1 MKEKFSTRHGF
12 EPREPEIK
20 VTHEAPH
27 DLRGVAV
34 DIAYEAGMD
43 PHSMRGVVCHTL
55 RVREDPNNWSA
66 YPNVDYEVRGNVDS
80 CEWYEVYDVIE
91 AVYQVLQQAAKSR
104 DHSSDLP
111 PRPDLF
117 AAELNKYFK
126 KNGIG
131 WQLADG
137 EVRLR
142 GDRSFEHA
150 VTQAT
155 EVLDE
160 MGRST
165 AAKELREAL
174 HDLSRRPEPDV
185 TGALQHGLAALECV
199 MRDVCGDPKATLGT
213 LLSRH
218 RGTIPS
224 PLNQAVEKI
233 WGFASEQGRHV
244 REGNEPSIEEAELA
258 VHVAGAVT
266 TYLTK
271 KHRG

>member
-1 MKEKFSTRHGF
+1 MQEKFSTRHGF

-34 DIAYEAGMD
+34 DIAYEAGMN
-43 PHSMRGVVCHTL
+43 PHSMRDVVCQTL
-55 RVREDPNNWSA
+55 RVRKDEDNWSA
-66 YPNVDYEVRGNVDS
+66 PNVNGEVRATIDQ
-80 CEWYEVYDVIE
+80 CEWYEVYDMIE
-91 AVYQVLQQAAKSR
+91 AVYLHLLLRASVGDL
-104 DHSSDLP
+104 SS
-111 PRPDLF
+111 RPDHF
-117 AAELNKYFK
+117 AAELNKYLK

-137 EVRLR
+137 EVRIR
-142 GDRSFEHA
+142 GDRLFEHA
-150 VTQAT
+150 VVKAT

-160 MGRST
+160 EGRST
-165 AAKELREAL
+165 AARELREAL

-199 MRDVCGDPKATLGT
+199 MRDVCADQKATLGA
-213 LLSRH
+213 LLSRY
-218 RGTIPS
+218 RGMIPA
-224 PLNQAVEKI
+224 PLDLAVGKI

-244 REGNEPSIEEAELA
+244 REGDEPSAEEAELA
-258 VHVAGAVT
+258 VHVAGAVA

-271 KHRG
+271 KHGG

>member
-12 EPREPEIK
+12 EREPEVK
-20 VTHEAPH
+20 VTHEAPY

-43 PHSMRGVVCHTL
+43 PHSMRKLVCHAL
-55 RVREDPNNWSA
+55 RVRENPDNWSA
-66 YPNVDYEVRGNVDS
+66 YPNVDGEVRGNIDN

-91 AVYQVLQQAAKSR
+91 AVYHSLQQAAQQR
-104 DHSSDLP
+104 AYLSDRP
-111 PRPDLF
+111 PQPNLF
-117 AAELNKYFK
+117 AAELNKYFRR
-126 KNGIG
+126 NGIG

-137 EVRLR
+137 EVRIR
-142 GDRSFEHA
+142 GDQSFEHA
-150 VTQAT
+150 VRQAT
-155 EVLDE
+155 RVLDDE
-160 MGRST
+160 GRST

-213 LLSRH
+213 LLSRYK
-218 RGTIPS
+218 GTIPS
-224 PLNQAVEKI
+224 PLDQAVEKI

-244 REGNEPSIEEAELA
+244 REGDEPSAEEAELA
-258 VHVAGAVT
+258 VHVAGAVA

-271 KHRG
+271 KHGG

>member
-12 EPREPEIK
+12 EREPEIK
-20 VTHEAPH
+20 VTHEAPYN
-27 DLRGVAV
+27 LRGVVV
-34 DIAYEAGMD
+34 DIAYEAGME
-43 PHSMRGVVCHTL
+43 PHSMRSLVCRLL
-55 RVREDPNNWSA
+55 RVREDPDNWRA
-66 YPNVDYEVRGNVDS
+66 YPNVDHEVRGIIDD
-80 CEWYEVYDVIE
+80 CEWYEVYNVIE
-91 AVYQVLQQAAKSR
+91 AVYQYLQQAPSSR
-104 DHSSDLP
+104 GYSSDSP
-111 PRPDLF
+111 PQPDLF
-117 AAELNKYFK
+117 AAELNKYFR

-137 EVRLR
+137 EVRFR

-160 MGRST
+160 TERST

-244 REGNEPSIEEAELA
+244 REGDEPSIEEAELA
-258 VHVAGAVT
+258 VHVAGAVA
-266 TYLTK
+266 TYLIK
-271 KHRG
+271 KHGG